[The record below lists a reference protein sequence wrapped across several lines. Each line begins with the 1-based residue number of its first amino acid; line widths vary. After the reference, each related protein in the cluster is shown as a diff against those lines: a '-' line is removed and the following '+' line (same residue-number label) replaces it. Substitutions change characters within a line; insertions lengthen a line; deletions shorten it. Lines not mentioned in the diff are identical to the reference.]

1 MTLGLKGIQMLT
13 PEEKWFFDHHGFI
26 ILRKVVPPEDI
37 QLMIELGNS
46 WHDMTLEELP
56 PPLTST
62 SRIGNSSPTI
72 AHWINNI
79 QYGDEVFQRLVLNIE
94 IMRVIIALTRAA
106 PCLVDCAL
114 TKNYTSSDDIHF
126 HASGQDY
133 SVENGEPRAGFINAG
148 TSLVDVP
155 KGTGFICLPG
165 SHKRNFDP
173 PDNLSIYDG
182 PPTVINVP
190 VNAGDCVIFTE
201 ALYHGGRRWT
211 ADYPRFTIFNRYID
225 NGSHGRFPIES
236 HRHLISDE
244 VYELEQPAV
253 QGQKKQVV
261 KRILKELGS
270 TYSI

>member
-1 MTLGLKGIQMLT
+1 MLT
-13 PEEKWFFDHHGFI
+13 LEEKWFFDHHGFI
-26 ILRKVVPPEDI
+26 ILRNVVSPEDI
-37 QLMIELGNS
+37 QLMIELGKR
-46 WHDMTLEELP
+46 WHDMNLEELP

-62 SRIGNSSPTI
+62 SRSGNASPTI
-72 AHWINNI
+72 AHWINNV
-79 QYGDEVFQRLVLNIE
+79 QYGDKVFQRLVLNIE

-106 PCLVDCAL
+106 PCVVDCAL
-114 TKNYTSSDDIHF
+114 TKNYTTSDDINF

-133 SVENGEPRAGFINAG
+133 SVENDEPRAGFINAG

-155 KGTGFICLPG
+155 EGTGFVCLPG

-173 PDNLSIYDG
+173 PENLSIYDG

-190 VNAGDCVIFTE
+190 VHAGDCVIFTE

-211 ADYPRFTIFNRYID
+211 AEYPRFTVFNRYID
-225 NGSHGRFPIES
+225 NGSHNRFPIES
-236 HRHLISDE
+236 HKHLISDE

-261 KRILKELGS
+261 QRIIKDLES
-270 TYSI
+270 THTI

>member
-1 MTLGLKGIQMLT
+1 MLT
-13 PEEKWFFDHHGFI
+13 SEEKWFFDHHGFI

-37 QLMIELGNS
+37 ELMIDFGDR
-46 WHDMTLEELP
+46 WHDMTLDELP

-62 SRIGNSSPTI
+62 SRNDGYSSTI

-79 QYGDEVFQRLVLNIE
+79 QYGDAVFQRLVLNRE
-94 IMRVIIALTRAA
+94 IMRVVIALTRGT

-114 TKNYTSSDDIHF
+114 TKNYTTSDDIHF

-133 SVENGEPRAGFINAG
+133 GVENGEPYAGFINAG

-155 KGTGFICLPG
+155 EGTGFVCMPG

-173 PDNLSIYDG
+173 PENISIYDG

-190 VNAGDCVIFTE
+190 VKAGDCVIFTE

-211 ADYPRFTIFNRYID
+211 EEYPRITIFNRYID
-225 NGSHGRFPIES
+225 NGSHGGLPKEA
-236 HRHLISDE
+236 HKHLISDE
-244 VYELEQPAV
+244 VYELEQPATP
-253 QGQKKQVV
+253 GQQKQIV
-261 KRILKELGS
+261 KRIVQELEN
-270 TYSI
+270 TKQY

>member
-1 MTLGLKGIQMLT
+1 MLT
-13 PEEKWFFDHHGFI
+13 SEEKWFFDHHGFI

-37 QLMIELGNS
+37 EIMIELGNQ
-46 WHDMTLEELP
+46 WHDMELEELP
-56 PPLTST
+56 QPLTST
-62 SRIGNSSPTI
+62 SKAGNHSPTI

-79 QYGDEVFQRLVLNIE
+79 QYGHEVFQRLVLNME

-114 TKNYTSSDDIHF
+114 TKNYTTSDDINF

-155 KGTGFICLPG
+155 ERTGFVCLPG

-173 PDNLSIYDG
+173 PNNLSIYDG

-190 VNAGDCVIFTE
+190 ANAGDCVIFTE

-211 ADYPRFTIFNRYID
+211 AEYPRFTVFNRYID
-225 NGSHGRFPIES
+225 NGSHNRFPIET
-236 HRHLISDE
+236 HKHLISDE

-253 QGQKKQVV
+253 QGKTKQVV
-261 KRILKELGS
+261 QRIINNLDS
-270 TYSI
+270 TKNN

>member
-1 MTLGLKGIQMLT
+1 MLT

>member
-1 MTLGLKGIQMLT
+1 MLT
-13 PEEKWFFDHHGFI
+13 NEEKWFFDHHGFI
-26 ILRKVVPPEDI
+26 ILRQVVPQQDI
-37 QLMIELGNS
+37 QLMIELGNR
-46 WHDMTLEELP
+46 WHDTPLEELP

-62 SRIGNSSPTI
+62 SRSGASSPTI

-79 QYGDEVFQRLVLNIE
+79 QYGDAVFQRLVLNLE
-94 IMRVIIALTRAA
+94 IMRVIIALTRET

-114 TKNYTSSDDIHF
+114 TKNYTTSDDIKF

-133 SVENGEPRAGFINAG
+133 RVENGEPHAGFINAG

-155 KGTGFICLPG
+155 EGTGFVCLPG
-165 SHKRNFDP
+165 SHKRNFEP

-211 ADYPRFTIFNRYID
+211 EVYPRLTVFNRYID

-236 HRHLISDE
+236 HKHLISDD

-253 QGQKKQVV
+253 RGEQKQMV
-261 KRILKELGS
+261 KRILRELDADR
-270 TYSI
+270 

>member
-1 MTLGLKGIQMLT
+1 MLT

-26 ILRKVVPPEDI
+26 ILRNIVPSEDI
-37 QLMIELGNS
+37 QLMIELGNL

-62 SRIGNSSPTI
+62 SRNSPYSSTI
-72 AHWINNI
+72 AHWINNV
-79 QYGDEVFQRLVLNIE
+79 QYGDAVFQRLVLNLE
-94 IMRVIIALTRAA
+94 IMRVVIALTRAA

-114 TKNYTSSDDIHF
+114 TKNYTTSDDINF

-133 SVENGEPRAGFINAG
+133 GVENGEPHAGFINAG

-155 KGTGFICLPG
+155 EGTGFVCLPG

-182 PPTVINVP
+182 PPTVSNVP

-201 ALYHGGRRWT
+201 ALYHGARRWT
-211 ADYPRFTIFNRYID
+211 ENYPRFTIFNRYID
-225 NGSHGRFPIES
+225 NGSHGALPKEE
-236 HRHLISDE
+236 HKHLISDE
-244 VYELEQPAV
+244 VYELEQPAIC
-253 QGQKKQVV
+253 GQQKQVV
-261 KRILKELGS
+261 KRILNDLDS
-270 TYSI
+270 V

>member
-1 MTLGLKGIQMLT
+1 MLT
-13 PEEKWFFDHHGFI
+13 NEEKWFFDHHGFI
-26 ILRKVVPPEDI
+26 ILRQVVPQQDI
-37 QLMIELGNS
+37 QLMIELGNR
-46 WHDMTLEELP
+46 WHDTPLEELP

-62 SRIGNSSPTI
+62 SRSSASSPTI

-79 QYGDEVFQRLVLNIE
+79 QYGDAVFQRLVLNLE
-94 IMRVIIALTRAA
+94 IMRVIIALTRET

-114 TKNYTSSDDIHF
+114 TKNYTTSDDIKF

-133 SVENGEPRAGFINAG
+133 GVENGEPHAGFINAG

-155 KGTGFICLPG
+155 EGTGFVCLPG
-165 SHKRNFDP
+165 SHKRNFEP

-211 ADYPRFTIFNRYID
+211 EAYPRLTVFNRYID
-225 NGSHGRFPIES
+225 NGSHSRFPIES
-236 HRHLISDE
+236 HKHLISDD

-253 QGQKKQVV
+253 RGEQKQIV
-261 KRILKELGS
+261 KRILRELDADR
-270 TYSI
+270 

>member
-1 MTLGLKGIQMLT
+1 MLT

-26 ILRKVVPPEDI
+26 ILRNVVPPEDI
-37 QLMIELGNS
+37 QLMIELGNR
-46 WHDMTLEELP
+46 WHDMTLEELS

-62 SRIGNSSPTI
+62 SRTNDYNSTI
-72 AHWINNI
+72 AHWINNV
-79 QYGDEVFQRLVLNIE
+79 QYGDAVFQRLVLNLE
-94 IMRVIIALTRAA
+94 IMRVVIALTRAT

-114 TKNYTSSDDIHF
+114 TKNYTTSDDINF

-133 SVENGEPRAGFINAG
+133 DVEDGEPHAGFINAG

-155 KGTGFICLPG
+155 EGTGFVCLPG

-173 PDNLSIYDG
+173 PENLSIYDG

-201 ALYHGGRRWT
+201 ALYHGARRWT
-211 ADYPRFTIFNRYID
+211 EDYPRFTVFNRYID
-225 NGSHGRFPIES
+225 NGSHGALPKEE

-244 VYELEQPAV
+244 VYELEQPAIR
-253 QGQKKQVV
+253 GQQKQVV
-261 KRILKELGS
+261 KRILKDLDS
-270 TYSI
+270 D